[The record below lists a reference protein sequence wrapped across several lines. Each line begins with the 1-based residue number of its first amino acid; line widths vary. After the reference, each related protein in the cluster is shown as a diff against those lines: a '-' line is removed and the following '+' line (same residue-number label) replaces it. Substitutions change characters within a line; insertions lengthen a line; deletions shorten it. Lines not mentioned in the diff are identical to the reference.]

1 MSSLIKKFETDAN
14 VRARVVQL
22 VSAAMAVAGLVAV
35 VSVGFTR
42 REILILKTT
51 IPVTLSIAPPARSR
65 CCEPKALPY
74 LPGIAHG
81 PRQPGTDTEPGCQH
95 AMGNHHEVQRL

>member
-35 VSVGFTR
+35 VSVGLLAVRF
-42 REILILKTT
+42 
-51 IPVTLSIAPPARSR
+51 
-65 CCEPKALPY
+65 
-74 LPGIAHG
+74 
-81 PRQPGTDTEPGCQH
+81 
-95 AMGNHHEVQRL
+95 